1 MRLRSRAGR
10 KPAKPRRR
18 KAVLLKRRNAPKTAR
33 GSSSPVAGH
42 ETKVARLT
50 RELHEAL
57 EQQTATADVLRVI
70 SSSPGELAPVF
81 QAMLAN
87 AVRICEAQFGF
98 LHLHEDGLFRVGAI
112 HNAPPALTKAI
123 AQRKPLN
130 AFGPLTG
137 IGRVAATKQLV
148 HIACQSALDR
158 DPVSASKRDPLVLR
172 FERLAFA
179 PSELAGVAE
188 TGRARVDV

>member
-1 MRLRSRAGR
+1 MRLRSGAGR
-10 KPAKPRRR
+10 KSAKPRRR
-18 KAVLLKRRNAPKTAR
+18 KAVLLKRRNAPKAAR
-33 GSSSPVAGH
+33 GSSSSVAGH

-81 QAMLAN
+81 RAMLAN

-112 HNAPPALTKAI
+112 HNVSI
-123 AQRKPLN
+123 GVGS
-130 AFGPLTG
+130 GPRIG
-137 IGRVAATKQLV
+137 IQKGL
-148 HIACQSALDR
+148 
-158 DPVSASKRDPLVLR
+158 
-172 FERLAFA
+172 
-179 PSELAGVAE
+179 
-188 TGRARVDV
+188 